1 MKKYET
7 FQPQIFMYKN
17 VSINFLILNIELYDI
32 VNKTISSSLNKNH
45 ISMFL
50 TFL

>member
-17 VSINFLILNIELYDI
+17 VFINFLILDIEFFP
-32 VNKTISSSLNKNH
+32 NSLNKNH